1 MYNIIYINQD
11 KTTEIKVENG
21 VPYIVFKNLELLGIV
36 HGFSTRLGG
45 VSEGIYSTMNL
56 SFHRGDDM
64 DAVMENHRRL
74 AQAVGYDHRRL
85 VFSDQVHETVIR
97 KVTEEDA
104 GKGITRESDITETD
118 GLMTNVKDLPLIT
131 FYADCVPV
139 FFYDPV
145 KEVVAMNHSGWRGTV
160 KNISRHMV
168 EALNKEYGCEASD
181 LICAVGPSIC
191 QNCYEVSE
199 DVAEAFKDAYLP
211 EQYMKM
217 TKNIGNGKYLLD
229 LHRANYYNLTGAG
242 ILPEHINVTDICTC
256 CNPDFLF
263 SHRASHGKR
272 GNLGAVIMLKSTAD
286 GGNVNE

>member
-11 KTTEIKVENG
+11 KTTEIKVKNG
-21 VPYIVFKNLELLGIV
+21 VPYIVFKNLELPGIV

-139 FFYDPV
+139 FFYDPI

-168 EALNKEYGCEASD
+168 EALNKEYGCETSD

>member
-11 KTTEIKVENG
+11 KTTEIKVKNG
-21 VPYIVFKNLELLGIV
+21 VPYIVFKNLELPGIV

-64 DAVMENHRRL
+64 DAVMANHRRL

>member
-1 MYNIIYINQD
+1 MYNITYINQD
-11 KTTEIKVENG
+11 KTTEIKEENG
-21 VPYIVFKNLELLGIV
+21 VPYIVFKNLELPGIV

-74 AQAVGYDHRRL
+74 AQAVGYDYRRL

-97 KVTEEDA
+97 KITEEDA

-160 KNISRHMV
+160 KNISLHMV
-168 EALNKEYGCEASD
+168 EALNKEYGCEDSD

-199 DVAEAFKDAYLP
+199 DVAEAFQDAYLP
-211 EQYMKM
+211 EQYDKM
-217 TKNIGNGKYLLD
+217 TKKIGNGKYLLD

-242 ILPEHINVTDICTC
+242 ILPDHINVTDICTC

>member
-11 KTTEIKVENG
+11 KTTEIKVKNG
-21 VPYIVFKNLELLGIV
+21 VPYIVFKNLELPGIV

-104 GKGITRESDITETD
+104 GKGITRESDITGTD

-168 EALNKEYGCEASD
+168 EALNKEYGWEASD